1 MCITHFWT
9 MVGPVQANGASDLLC
24 HHLGRRVAELLS
36 RCAAALRAV
45 AGELSQQVRID
56 GLRQLMVGCGQIPGA
71 EGLCTGVVSLLSA
84 PLQRHQQ
91 LLQGPE
97 KGKHY
102 KKDCLCN
109 VN

>member
-1 MCITHFWT
+1 
-9 MVGPVQANGASDLLC
+9 MVGPVQANGASNLLC
-24 HHLGRRVAELLS
+24 HHLGWRVAELLG

-56 GLRQLMVGCGQIPGA
+56 GLCQLMIGCGQIAGA

-97 KGKHY
+97 KGKLL
-102 KKDCLCN
+102 KKKKKTAC
-109 VN
+109 VM